1 MHAMVDYYFNYSSK
15 ASQLFAHKKINR
27 AKELLL
33 ACGVC
38 LLFYLYHSQW
48 AVAMINRLVLVATTC
63 YIQNFKIL
71 LPCFLFSF
79 LCCQRSQNTLDW
91 WLSSCSYHIHCS
103 CRFLYV
109 RYAIDQA
116 SHELLLLWDDKL
128 LVGIICLHR
137 SLSSNLRENW
147 EIGILHLQSETY
159 TLVPQNAKIWYQ
171 QMFIIGALDHAFFFF
186 CFFFPYPILYLFSF
200 SFQFKNNVL

>member
-27 AKELLL
+27 AKELFL

-109 RYAIDQA
+109 
-116 SHELLLLWDDKL
+116 
-128 LVGIICLHR
+128 VGWCEIRHR
-137 SLSSNLRENW
+137 SGFSWAPAALGWQIACWHNMSSSFFIVESPGELGDRHPSSAKW
-147 EIGILHLQSETY
+147 DLHFGPSER
-159 TLVPQNAKIWYQ
+159 
-171 QMFIIGALDHAFFFF
+171 
-186 CFFFPYPILYLFSF
+186 
-200 SFQFKNNVL
+200 

>member
-1 MHAMVDYYFNYSSK
+1 MT
-15 ASQLFAHKKINR
+15 
-27 AKELLL
+27 
-33 ACGVC
+33 
-38 LLFYLYHSQW
+38 
-48 AVAMINRLVLVATTC
+48 MINRLVLVATTC

-71 LPCFLFSF
+71 LPCFLLSF

-128 LVGIICLHR
+128 LGGIICLHR

-159 TLVPQNAKIWYQ
+159 TLVPQNAKIWSANVYNW
-171 QMFIIGALDHAFFFF
+171 ALDHDFILFFLFFRTQSFIYLVFLFNLKIIFYNFFYMVIFSIQPLILDFFFG
-186 CFFFPYPILYLFSF
+186 
-200 SFQFKNNVL
+200 

>member
-1 MHAMVDYYFNYSSK
+1 VQRTILADNIHMHAMVDYYFNYSSK

-27 AKELLL
+27 AKELFL

-48 AVAMINRLVLVATTC
+48 AVTMINRLVLVATTC

-71 LPCFLFSF
+71 LPCFLLSF

-128 LVGIICLHR
+128 LGGIICLHR

-159 TLVPQNAKIWYQ
+159 TLVPQNAKI
-171 QMFIIGALDHAFFFF
+171 
-186 CFFFPYPILYLFSF
+186 
-200 SFQFKNNVL
+200 

>member
-27 AKELLL
+27 AKELFL

-137 SLSSNLRENW
+137 SLTSNLRENW

>member
-27 AKELLL
+27 AKELFL

-137 SLSSNLRENW
+137 SLTSNLRENW
-147 EIGILHLQSETY
+147 EIGILHLQSETS

-186 CFFFPYPILYLFSF
+186 LLFFSVPNLIFI
-200 SFQFKNNVL
+200 